1 MVKRVVSLLAA
12 VFMVC
17 ASSFSVSAWSADSFV
32 ADSSNY
38 YKLFPSTFSVQAA
51 SDSSSNTVSFNC
63 SEFFHNGSWV
73 SNSRNEVYLRVTLVN
88 MNFLGG
94 LF

>member
-32 ADSSNY
+32 ADSPNY
-38 YKLFPSTFSVQAA
+38 IACILILLWLLSTTFSILWQII
-51 SDSSSNTVSFNC
+51 N
-63 SEFFHNGSWV
+63 WI
-73 SNSRNEVYLRVTLVN
+73 
-88 MNFLGG
+88 GG
-94 LF
+94 K